1 MEGERKGEGD
11 VMSMRT
17 CVCVC
22 VLVCCEVII
31 LHCFYLLRVREK
43 EVERRTDSSFIIHLK
58 LMYHYFFF
66 LNLFFIV

>member
-66 LNLFFIV
+66 LIFFL